1 MAKKQNKTTSILV
14 ENLKPVETQAIVG
27 LDGSM
32 TFAFDEDD
40 EFDTFNASNTD
51 EEYVQEM
58 ETGHYRNLVPDL
70 DEEVL
75 EELAECVLDAVETD
89 ENSRSDYVKDIV
101 LGLSL
106 LGVKIEEKNEPFQGA
121 CSAQHPL
128 LMESAVKFQ
137 SKASSELLPADGP
150 VKTKVLGAVT
160 PEREDQANR
169 VKKHMNWQITEQ
181 MTEFYIDSEKLLLA
195 IPIIGSGFKKTY
207 YDSFL
212 ERPVSEYVP
221 MDQFIVPHST
231 SDLERAPRYTHV
243 LYRTEN
249 KFREDCAS
257 GFYHVPEDFNY
268 CASPYKLTD
277 IGKKTNQ
284 IQGMDVGI
292 GNDDGGF
299 TLYEHY
305 CDIHIKG
312 LEESKEEKAKEYKLA
327 FPYIITVDVESRK
340 VVGVR
345 RNWKPED
352 KKRKRKMNFTH
363 YQFVPGFGFYGFG
376 FIHLLGNLQLTL
388 TAALRSLVDAGQFA
402 NLQGGFKLKGVR
414 ISDDGDPI
422 NPGEFKEIE
431 AAIMDINKAIMP
443 LPFKGADQTLFAML
457 QFLTTAGQKFADS
470 TENVIA
476 DSTNYGPVGTT
487 MALLDAS
494 TKFFGAIHKRLHL
507 SQKQELKIIANINAE
522 TLPDDYS
529 YNIEN
534 ESVMV
539 TRDDYNETVDIVP
552 VSDPNIS
559 SNAHR
564 MAKAQTLFQFASQSP
579 EVFDMREVMRHVLT
593 NMDYANIDKI
603 IPKPEEAQQA
613 DPLTDI
619 QMAVQGKPIKAFNG
633 QDHNSHI
640 AIKTAFL
647 QNPNA
652 GGSTFMQ
659 KAAAAIQANIQE
671 HMMLQFIE
679 QTQAQAANDAAM
691 AQEQGSQMPQQGDPT
706 AQAAQKVAQM
716 NQQDFEAKVQEQN
729 AGNAEH
735 LQAEANMILAQ
746 AELQS
751 AQNDAEKIRIDEALK
766 TKELDIKFMGVQLE
780 LIKEYNKL
788 EAIDK
793 KAAHDLKKAITEKS
807 IDAMT
812 EGLKPLPEK
821 KPEAKKEKT
830 SG

>member
-1 MAKKQNKTTSILV
+1 MAKKQSESILV
-14 ENLKPVETQAIVG
+14 ENTKPVESQG
-27 LDGSM
+27 LIDADGSM
-32 TFAFDEDD
+32 TFDFSEDD
-40 EFDTFNASNTD
+40 EYDIFNQSNTD
-51 EEYVQEM
+51 QQYAYEM
-58 ETGHYRNLVPDL
+58 EEGHYRNLVSDL
-70 DEEVL
+70 SDEQL
-75 EELAECVLDAVETD
+75 EKISECVLNAVETD
-89 ENSRSDYVKDIV
+89 ENSRADYVKDII

-106 LGVKIEEKNEPFQGA
+106 LGVKIEEKNEPFKGA

-150 VKTKVLGAVT
+150 VKTKVLGDVT
-160 PEREDQANR
+160 PEKEDQANR

-195 IPIIGSGFKKTY
+195 VPIIGSGFKKTY

-212 ERPVSEYVP
+212 ERPVSEFVP
-221 MDQFIVPHST
+221 MDQFIVPHNT
-231 SDLERAPRYTHV
+231 SDLERASRYTHI
-243 LYRTEN
+243 LYRSEN
-249 KFREDCAS
+249 KFRSDCAS
-257 GFYHVPEDFNY
+257 GFYTVPEDFDY
-268 CASPYKLTD
+268 CAKPYKITD
-277 IGKKTNQ
+277 IGRKTNS
-284 IQGMDVGI
+284 IQGMEIGVGT
-292 GNDDGGF
+292 DEGGF

-305 CDIHIKG
+305 CDMHIKG
-312 LEESKEEKAKEYKLA
+312 LEETKGPLAKYELA
-327 FPYIITVDVESRK
+327 YPYIITVDAESEK
-340 VVGVR
+340 VVGIR

-352 KKRKRKMNFTH
+352 SKRKRKMNFTH

-388 TAALRSLVDAGQFA
+388 TASLRSLVDAGQFA

-414 ISDDGDPI
+414 ITDDGEPI

-507 SQKQELKIIANINAE
+507 SQKQELKIIANINSE

-539 TRDDYNETVDIVP
+539 TRDDYNEIVDVVP

-564 MAKAQTLFQFASQSP
+564 MAKAQTLFQFATQSP
-579 EVFDMREVMRHVLT
+579 EVFDMREVMRHVLV

-613 DPLTDI
+613 DPLTDL
-619 QMAVQGKPIKAFNG
+619 QMAVQGKPIKAFQG
-633 QDHNSHI
+633 QDHMSHI
-640 AIKTAFL
+640 QIKTAFL

-652 GGSTFMQ
+652 GGSQFMQ
-659 KAAAAIQANIQE
+659 KAAMSIQANIQE
-671 HMMLQFIE
+671 HMLLQFIE
-679 QTQAQAANDAAM
+679 QTQAQAQNDA
-691 AQEQGSQMPQQGDPT
+691 QQQQQQPQGGDPT

-716 NQQDFEAKVQEQN
+716 NQQDFEAKMQDQN
-729 AGNAEH
+729 QNSADR
-735 LQAEANMILAQ
+735 LQAQANMVLAQ

-751 AQNDAEKIRIDEALK
+751 SQNDAKKLEMDAELK
-766 TKELDIKFMGVQLE
+766 NKELDIKFLALE
-780 LIKEYNKL
+780 LETVKEYNKL
-788 EAIDK
+788 YAIDK

-807 IDAMT
+807 IEAMT

-821 KPEAKKEKT
+821 KTEKKD
-830 SG
+830 